1 MKILKEIIEIL
12 SELKS
17 LQNVQVDK
25 FLFQENSDSFGLS
38 IANETLVE
46 IKEKSILVVGNDV
59 TKKVFSILSSN
70 SSDVIENNQIKI
82 FFADLK
88 DSLIRINH
96 LGISYSCVNIE
107 KEIVEIKKSL
117 FGTSFKLY
125 EEPNDSTNQ
134 RWFFVGNL
142 ENWEN
147 PLFEI
152 VLTESE
158 AKFCTKWIP
167 HFQIDLDT
175 NLSIKELESLT
186 DKYFKN
192 NFFDWKLDIPN
203 YGVVMAMG
211 ELSNING
218 TKIFLGLGTNI
229 RGTKK
234 HREEILKLV

>member
-17 LQNVQVDK
+17 LQNFQVDK
-25 FLFQENSDSFGLS
+25 FLFQENSDFFGLS

-46 IKEKSILVVGNDV
+46 IKEESILVVGNDV
-59 TKKVFSILSSN
+59 TKKVFSILSPSF
-70 SSDVIENNQIKI
+70 SDVIENNQIKTFLI
-82 FFADLK
+82 ALK
-88 DSLIRINH
+88 ESLIRINH

-125 EEPNDSTNQ
+125 EEPTDSADQ

-158 AKFCTKWIP
+158 AKLCTQWIP

-175 NLSIKELESLT
+175 NLGIKELESLT
-186 DKYFKN
+186 DKYLKT

-211 ELSNING
+211 ELLNING
-218 TKIFLGLGTNI
+218 IKIFLGLGTDI

-234 HREEILKLV
+234 HREEILKLL

>member
-1 MKILKEIIEIL
+1 MEILKEIIEIL
-12 SELKS
+12 SKLKS
-17 LQNVQVDK
+17 LQNFQVDK

-38 IANETLVE
+38 IKGETLAEVNE
-46 IKEKSILVVGNDV
+46 ESIFVVGSDV
-59 TKKVFSILSSN
+59 AKKIFQTNGSSVSN
-70 SSDVIENNQIKI
+70 SVSIGRIEN
-82 FFADLK
+82 FFEALK
-88 DSLIRINH
+88 GSLVRLNH

-117 FGTSFKLY
+117 LGTNFKLY
-125 EEPNDSTNQ
+125 EEPTDSADQ

-158 AKFCTKWIP
+158 AKICTQWIP

-186 DKYFKN
+186 DKYLKT

-211 ELSNING
+211 ELLIING
-218 TKIFLGLGTNI
+218 TKVFLGLGTNI
-229 RGTKK
+229 RRTKK
-234 HREEILKLV
+234 HREKILKLV